1 MVKKVR
7 AKIHHLNGNSLRGF
21 RATFISTGKMADFK
35 SLKVLL
41 NVKLRNSHIN
51 CLGNTICF
59 PPIKLFL
66 SVSIKNFELGHGI
79 PSCNINLFCNEQLI
93 TKLSQSVF
101 KNLL

>member
-7 AKIHHLNGNSLRGF
+7 VKIHYLNGNSPRVF
-21 RATFISTGKMADFK
+21 RAMFISIGKMVDFK

-59 PPIKLFL
+59 FPIKLFL
-66 SVSIKNFELGHGI
+66 LVSIKNFELGYGI
-79 PSCNINLFCNEQLI
+79 PSSNINLFCNE
-93 TKLSQSVF
+93 
-101 KNLL
+101 